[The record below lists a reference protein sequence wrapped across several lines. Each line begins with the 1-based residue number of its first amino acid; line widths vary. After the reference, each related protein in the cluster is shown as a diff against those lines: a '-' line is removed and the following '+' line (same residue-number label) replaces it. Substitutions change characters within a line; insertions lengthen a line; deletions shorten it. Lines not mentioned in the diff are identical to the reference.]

1 MRRTLLVLT
10 PLLLAGCV
18 DQSASYTI
26 NGNSDQAITV
36 RAEQEYFWSDDVT
49 LRLIVSR
56 MPDCQ
61 RQYPLA
67 TLPAAE
73 AGVDLYASGDN
84 LFTLRAGKQAW
95 QVDAQT
101 CAQTPV
107 APQDAPGE
115 KIGSYKIGE
124 EKMVFEPAPAPAA
137 PAAVAP
143 APAAATEAAPA
154 Q

>member
-26 NGNSDQAITV
+26 DGNSDQALTV
-36 RAEQEYFWSDDVT
+36 RAEQEYFWSDDLT

-56 MPDCQ
+56 MPECQ

-67 TLPAAE
+67 TLPATE
-73 AGVDLYASGDN
+73 SEIELYASGDN
-84 LFTLRAGKQAW
+84 VFTLRAGKQAW
-95 QVDAQT
+95 QVDART
-101 CAQTPV
+101 CAQSPA

-115 KIGSYKIGE
+115 KIGSFKIGD
-124 EKMVFEPAPAPAA
+124 EKMVFEPAPA
-137 PAAVAP
+137 
-143 APAAATEAAPA
+143 AAAA

>member
-18 DQSASYTI
+18 DQSASYAI
-26 NGNSDQAITV
+26 DGNSDQALTV
-36 RAEQEYFWSDDVT
+36 RAEQEYFWSDDLT

-61 RQYPLA
+61 RQYSLA
-67 TLPAAE
+67 TLAAAE
-73 AGVDLYASGDN
+73 AEVELYASGDN

-101 CAQTPV
+101 CVQTPA

-115 KIGSYKIGE
+115 KIGSFKIGD
-124 EKMVFEPAPAPAA
+124 EKMLFEPAPPAAAAVPAPAA
-137 PAAVAP
+137 PAA
-143 APAAATEAAPA
+143 AA